1 MTKSYIP
8 HTRISTTQVWVY
20 AIALCVLLTILL
32 WSLSAGSY
40 TLSPAQVI
48 SILLQPQGGYNGG
61 YDGGYDQLVIW
72 DIRLPRIIVGTIAGA
87 LLGISG
93 AIFQSIIR
101 NPLASPDVIGFN
113 AGIALGAVVALV
125 IFGATGYGVIFGAI
139 SGGIITAILVMG
151 LAWKTSPVTNH
162 IPKSVYRRTLFIRLW
177 KTANAYGFIPYR
189 IVLIGIGCAF
199 TITAITN
206 FILTTT
212 DIYRASDAMIWLIGS
227 VGGKTWQSVEIAI
240 SGFIILLP
248 WALYLQNS
256 MCNLEMGNDTAISL
270 GVHINRT
277 RISAL
282 TLGILLSAV
291 AISVVG
297 PIGFV
302 AFVSGPIARRI
313 SATAG
318 ITIGLSAIVGAIIL
332 TFADLMGRIAIPDLT
347 LSAGIYT
354 AIIGG
359 PYLLWLLSQN
369 IKRGEL

>member
-1 MTKSYIP
+1 MVMP
-8 HTRISTTQVWVY
+8 HIHTPRIRPAQIKVY
-20 AIALCVLLTILL
+20 VIALCVLLAVLL

-40 TLSPAQVI
+40 VLSPVQVL
-48 SILLQPQGGYNGG
+48 STLWNPQAGYA
-61 YDGGYDQLVIW
+61 QLVIW
-72 DIRLPRIIVGTIAGA
+72 DIRLPRLLVGTTAGA

-113 AGIALGAVVALV
+113 SGIALGAVVALV
-125 IFGATGYGVIFGAI
+125 VFDATGYGLILGAVG
-139 SGGIITAILVMG
+139 GGIITAVLVMG
-151 LAWKTSPVTNH
+151 LAWKAPPASKHAPRL
-162 IPKSVYRRTLFIRLW
+162 SVFVHLW
-177 KTANAYGFIPYR
+177 RHARAYGFVPYR

-199 TITAITN
+199 TITAVTN

-212 DIYRASDAMIWLIGS
+212 DVYRASDAMIWLIGS
-227 VGGKTWQSVEIAI
+227 VGGKTWQSVAIAI
-240 SGFIILLP
+240 SGLSVLLP
-248 WALYLQNS
+248 CALYLENH
-256 MCNLEMGNDTAISL
+256 MRILEMGNDIAISL
-270 GVHINRT
+270 GVHINRI
-277 RISAL
+277 RIFAIV
-282 TLGILLSAV
+282 LGILLSSVAV
-291 AISVVG
+291 SVVG

-313 SATAG
+313 STTAG
-318 ITIGLSAIVGAIIL
+318 INVGLSAIVGGIIL
-332 TFADLMGRIAIPDLT
+332 TFADLMGRVAIPGLP